1 MNFSFRTAMEFTCVT
16 QVTCT
21 YGKFRVRVSGACIYA
36 LAHVVYA
43 GVFILSNDQQRCYWL
58 RLVH

>member
-1 MNFSFRTAMEFTCVT
+1 MEFTCVT

-43 GVFILSNDQQRCYWL
+43 GVFFCRMLLASSSALIGWT
-58 RLVH
+58 VA